1 MLPGQNGPESLRPAV
16 LSVRYASNV
25 SSVLSVYKQGLG
37 DIPYDRR
44 QPGGPVGGTTT
55 AGAGRAGRRCD
66 RAVCSA
72 ADQHSKAVE
81 AADLTPLAATGYGQA
96 RPDRNVIT
104 PYPPVSRDAPEYAD
118 TRPDYAGICRNR
130 VVPGCHA

>member
-25 SSVLSVYKQGLG
+25 SSVLSVYKQGLR

-55 AGAGRAGRRCD
+55 AGAGRAGRRGD
-66 RAVCSA
+66 RA
-72 ADQHSKAVE
+72 
-81 AADLTPLAATGYGQA
+81 G
-96 RPDRNVIT
+96 
-104 PYPPVSRDAPEYAD
+104 RDAAGPEVLAGRAGGGPARSA
-118 TRPDYAGICRNR
+118 TRLPS
-130 VVPGCHA
+130 VPRRSRRRT